1 MGTALG
7 WTVLG
12 VMIAGFVGVMAMM
25 RSDIG
30 RLDAKIDAGINRLD
44 AKIDAGIGRLDAK
57 IDAQTA
63 RIDHLTERVEEHLS
77 AHHSVS

>member
-30 RLDAKIDAGINRLD
+30 RLDAKIDA
-44 AKIDAGIGRLDAK
+44 
-57 IDAQTA
+57 QTA
-63 RIDHLTERVEEHLS
+63 RVDHLAERVEEHLS

>member
-7 WTVLG
+7 WAVLG
-12 VMIAGFVGVMAMM
+12 VVITGFIGVVAMM

-30 RLDAKIDAGINRLD
+30 RLGAKIV
-44 AKIDAGIGRLDAK
+44 AGIGRLDAK
-57 IDAQTA
+57 IDAQTG

-77 AHHSVS
+77 AHHSAS